1 MRQIITVENIATY
14 RDITSNVPSKRV
26 VPFINE
32 AQDIDLR
39 NVLGKD
45 LFDKV
50 VEDISP
56 LNYPELDAY
65 IIPCLSYW
73 AYARIVRNNRA
84 TVTSNGVVQKNVDGS
99 VQGNDQS
106 VTFLITDA
114 KEAAAAYANRL
125 IDFLNENSADY
136 PEWGASCHK
145 PNVKGSIKISAVGDS
160 KDYNEAVKDEVNRQ
174 SLYGNNGNRIY

>member
-1 MRQIITVENIATY
+1 MNNKLLACIGLLAVSLTACS
-14 RDITSNVPSKRV
+14 DKSK
-26 VPFINE
+26 NE
-32 AQDIDLR
+32 AAAAGDHAAAAAQDA
-39 NVLGKD
+39 G
-45 LFDKV
+45 
-50 VEDISP
+50 
-56 LNYPELDAY
+56 A
-65 IIPCLSYW
+65 
-73 AYARIVRNNRA
+73 A
-84 TVTSNGVVQKNVDGS
+84 TVTAAEDVGNAASDAATNAGTAVD
-99 VQGNDQS
+99 NAAEK
-106 VTFLITDA
+106 TAEAARNAAADA